1 MSGLPER
8 FARHALVPGFR
19 QDRLAAATVVI
30 AGVGALGNVVAEA
43 LALAGVGKLVL
54 CDPDVVATSNLSRAP
69 LFRPADVGRPKVL
82 AAKETL
88 AALAPETVVSAR
100 RASLV
105 SGVGLAEMRDASLVV
120 GCLDSRAARMSLAGR
135 AGLVRARWIDA
146 ATSAWG
152 GEVRPFVDPDGPCYA
167 CALSPEE
174 RAKSDVPWSC
184 MDPRRPAELGASAP
198 VAGLVGAWASA
209 LAMRVIMGEPAATH
223 AVVIDVLRGA
233 AEPLVIERAPDC
245 PLHAPI
251 GGATRIPLGSDA
263 TVGALRAAL
272 GPEARPLAWSPLLQ
286 RLECPRGDH
295 AEDAWG
301 TRGTRDCPR
310 CGTLMRAR
318 TTLLFEGAPEG
329 AVLSDLGV
337 APREI
342 LAVLGRFG
350 ITYVE
355 LS

>member
-1 MSGLPER
+1 MSGGSER

-19 QDRLAAATVVI
+19 QDRLAAATVVV
-30 AGVGALGNVVAEA
+30 AGVGALGNAVAEA
-43 LALAGVGKLVL
+43 LALAGVGRLVL

-69 LFRPADVGRPKVL
+69 LFRAADVGRPKVF
-82 AAKETL
+82 AAKDTL
-88 AALAPETVVSAR
+88 AALAPDTVVSAR
-100 RASLV
+100 PAALV
-105 SGVGLAEMRDASLVV
+105 SGVGLAEIRDASLVV

-152 GEVRPFVDPDGPCYA
+152 GEVRPFLEPDGPCYA
-167 CALSPEE
+167 CPLSPAE
-174 RAKSDVPWSC
+174 RATSDVPWSC
-184 MDPRRPAELGASAP
+184 MDPRRPAEQGSSAP
-198 VAGLVGAWASA
+198 IAGLVGAWASA
-209 LAMRVIMGEPAATH
+209 LALRVIMGEPAATH

-233 AEPLVIERAPDC
+233 AEPLRIERAPDC

-251 GGATRIPLGSDA
+251 GEATRISLGNDA
-263 TVGALRAAL
+263 TVGALHAAL
-272 GPEARPLAWSPLLQ
+272 GPGARPLVWSPLLV

-295 AEDAWG
+295 AEEAWG
-301 TRGTRDCPR
+301 ARSTRPCPR

-318 TTLLFEGAPEG
+318 TTLTLEGAPEG